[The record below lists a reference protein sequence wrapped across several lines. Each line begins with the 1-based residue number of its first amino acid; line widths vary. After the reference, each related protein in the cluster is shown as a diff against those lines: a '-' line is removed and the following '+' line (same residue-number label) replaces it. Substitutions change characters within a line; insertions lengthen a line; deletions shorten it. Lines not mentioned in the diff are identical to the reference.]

1 MYQYDFYDKALVFER
16 VRQFRDQVDRYVSG
30 ALSDEE
36 FMPLRLQNGLYLQKH
51 AYMLRVAIP
60 YGTLSANQLRTLA
73 DIADHFDRGYGHFT
87 TRQNIQF
94 NWIELEQVPD
104 ILQKLAE
111 VEMHAIQT
119 SGNCVRNVTTEAF
132 AGVSADEVVD
142 PRPYAEIIRQWSTI
156 NPEFLF
162 LPRKFKIAVSS
173 STEDRAAVKTHDIGL
188 YLYRDADDEQIKVK
202 VMAGGGLGR
211 TPIISELLKSDLPW
225 QEMLTYLEAVL
236 RVYNRHGRRDNK
248 YKARIKILV
257 KSLGIGA
264 FAAEVEKEWQ
274 NLKAGPAQLT
284 KDEFQRVAKQF
295 GIESYEATETEE
307 YLTLLSENKDFANWV
322 KRNTHEHKHPDYA
335 SVVISTK
342 PGPTTPPG
350 DVTSQQM
357 RAVAAMAEQ
366 YGFAEI
372 RVTHEQNLVLPSI
385 KKADLFVLWSVLQT
399 ENLAAPNIG
408 LLTDM
413 ITCPGADYCSL
424 ANAKSIP
431 IAAAIQQRFSD
442 LDYLYDIG
450 SLSLNISGCMNACAH
465 HHIGNIGI
473 LGVDKNGV
481 EWYQITIGGDQ
492 GKNARLG
499 KVIGPSFLAEDVPDV
514 IDTLINV
521 FLEYRELDEGF
532 SDTVDRIGTGPFKER
547 VYQAAEMN

>member
-1 MYQYDFYDKALVFER
+1 MYQYDSYDKALVLER
-16 VRQFRDQVDRYVSG
+16 VRQFRDQVNRYING
-30 ALSDEE
+30 ELSDEE

-73 DIADHFDRGYGHFT
+73 DIADQFDKGYGHFT

-94 NWIELEQVPD
+94 NWITLEQVPD
-104 ILQKLAE
+104 ILQKLAD

-173 STEDRAAVKTHDIGL
+173 STEDRAAVRTHDIGL

-257 KSLGIGA
+257 KSLGIEA

-274 NLKAGPAQLT
+274 NLKGGPAQLT
-284 KDEFQRVAKQF
+284 EDEFQRVAKQF
-295 GIESYEATETEE
+295 GIESYVTTDSKE
-307 YLTLLSENKDFANWV
+307 YVNLLSQNNAFANWI

-342 PGPTTPPG
+342 PGPATPPG
-350 DVTSQQM
+350 DVTSHQM
-357 RAVAAMAEQ
+357 RAVVDMAEQ

-385 KKADLFVLWSVLQT
+385 KKADLFVLWTALQS

-431 IAAAIQQRFSD
+431 IAAAIQQHFSD
-442 LDYLYDIG
+442 LDYLHDIG

-499 KVIGPSFLAEDVPDV
+499 KVIGPSFLADDVPDV

-521 FLEYRELDEGF
+521 FLQYREQDENF
-532 SDTVDRIGTGPFKER
+532 SDTVDRIGIPPFKER
-547 VYQAAEMN
+547 VYQTAEIN